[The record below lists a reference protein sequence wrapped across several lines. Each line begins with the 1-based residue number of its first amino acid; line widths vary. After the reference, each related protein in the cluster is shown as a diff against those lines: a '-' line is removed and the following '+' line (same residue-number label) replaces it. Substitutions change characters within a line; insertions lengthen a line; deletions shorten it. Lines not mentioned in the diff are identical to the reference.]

1 VEREIAGRATSIAV
15 LLVAA
20 TSLVGCSTP
29 GSPSAPAA
37 TPASASPASIA
48 TPSPT
53 AAFEVEHR
61 ELETAFAGDERI
73 VQLFLPKLP
82 AGAKAPLVI
91 VLHALGSTPSG
102 EVQETR
108 FDLVAERNGAIVA
121 FPPSAG
127 RGWDALVCCGDPVE
141 PNEDTRYLDALIDH
155 LSAEF
160 PVDAK
165 RVFVTGFS
173 IGAVMTDRLGCQF
186 ADRVA
191 AIAIDAGTPWS
202 DTCNPAKP
210 VSVLVM
216 HGTGD
221 NTFKYATAQE
231 LADRW
236 RRVDR
241 CPGSPATRQITP
253 RASAVSSTG
262 CAEGTAV
269 EFVTIEGAPH
279 QWFGD
284 PDATELA
291 WQFFAAHPR
300 R

>member
-1 VEREIAGRATSIAV
+1 VAPGIAGRASFTAI

-20 TSLVGCSTP
+20 MSLVGCSTP
-29 GSPSAPAA
+29 GGQPSAPAA
-37 TPASASPASIA
+37 AASISPASTA
-48 TPSPT
+48 TSSPT
-53 AAFEVEHR
+53 AAFDVEHR

-73 VQLFLPKLP
+73 VQLFMPKLP
-82 AGAKAPLVI
+82 AGTKAPLVI

-102 EVQETR
+102 EVRETR
-108 FDLVAERNGAIVA
+108 FDLVAERYGAIVA

-127 RGWDALVCCGDPVE
+127 RGWDALVCCGDPIG

-155 LSAEF
+155 LAAEF
-160 PVDAK
+160 PVDPK

-173 IGAVMTDRLGCQF
+173 IGAVMTDRVGCQF

-210 VSVLVM
+210 VSVLIM

-231 LADRW
+231 LAERW
-236 RRVDR
+236 RRVGR
-241 CPGSPATRQITP
+241 CAGSPTARQITAK
-253 RASAVSSTG
+253 ASAVTSTG
-262 CAEGTAV
+262 CAEETAV

-291 WQFFAAHPR
+291 WQFFVG
-300 R
+300 